1 MNRWM
6 KKIYKKIRQA
16 CDVAAGQIIFS
27 SQTNHLPNL
36 TRTYL
41 QGNALRTGIYAA
53 IVAFLTYTMIFGFR
67 KSYTVCTFDGMRFAG
82 INYKTILVLSQ
93 MIGYLMAKF
102 YGIKF
107 ISELQRLG
115 RYKIIL
121 LLVGIAWAAWLFFA
135 VVPAPYNA
143 VFLFINGFPLGMLWG
158 VVFSYVE
165 GRRSTDFIGAS
176 LAVSFIFSSGFVKS
190 VGGWLLLEFHLSE
203 FWVPFATGLVFA
215 LPLLLFIYLIE
226 KIPPPDEADMAAR
239 MNRTPM
245 SAEDRKQ
252 FIRTFLPGLVACI
265 VIYGFATIFR
275 DIRDNFSADMWKEM
289 GYLNQPAI
297 FSKTETPITL
307 IVLVLIGSM
316 VLIRNSYRALMLAHV
331 FIGIGFA
338 LAGISTLFFV
348 QKQLDPIWW
357 MTAVGLGL
365 YMVYIPFNSVFFERL
380 IAAFRFTGNVGFLIY
395 LADSFGYLGSVGVLL
410 SKEIFKVKLNWVDF
424 FSNSVMILS
433 VVGVLITIFSAY
445 YFAGKK
451 REA

>member
-1 MNRWM
+1 M
-6 KKIYKKIRQA
+6 KSTIK
-16 CDVAAGQIIFS
+16 
-27 SQTNHLPNL
+27 
-36 TRTYL
+36 
-41 QGNALRTGIYAA
+41 TGLYAA
-53 IVAFLTYTMIFGFR
+53 VAAFLTYTMIFGFR
-67 KSYTVCTFDGMRFAG
+67 KSYTVCTFDGLRFFG
-82 INYKTILVLSQ
+82 INYKILLVLSQ
-93 MIGYLMAKF
+93 MIGYLAAKF

-135 VVPAPYNA
+135 IVPPPYNA

-165 GRRSTDFIGAS
+165 GRRSTDFIGAA
-176 LAVSFIFSSGFVKS
+176 LAVSFIFASGFVKS
-190 VGGWLLLEFHLSE
+190 VGAWLLQAFSLSE

-215 LPLLLFIYLIE
+215 VPLLFFIWLIE
-226 KIPPPDEADMAAR
+226 RIPPPDEQDIAAR

-245 SAEDRKQ
+245 DAADRKK
-252 FIRTFLPGLVACI
+252 FVRSFLPGLVACI
-265 VIYGFATIFR
+265 IIYGFATIFR

-297 FSKTETPITL
+297 FVKTETTITL

-316 VLIRNSYRALMLAHV
+316 VLIKNSFKALMVAHG
-331 FIGIGFA
+331 FIAIGFV
-338 LAGISTLFFV
+338 LAGISTFFFV
-348 QKQLDPIWW
+348 QQKLDPVWW
-357 MTAVGLGL
+357 MTMVGLGL

-410 SKEIFKVKLNWVDF
+410 SKEIFKVKLNWVSF
-424 FSNSVMILS
+424 FSNSVMALS
-433 VVGVLITIFSAY
+433 VIGVMATVFSLV
-445 YFAGKK
+445 YFKK
-451 REA
+451 KKATQERTA